1 MTVRIMIGDALS
13 QLAELPDESVHC
25 VMTSPPY
32 WGLRAYKGD
41 TWDGGNPACDH
52 QRSAGDISTSTL
64 GGGKATVN
72 HAREGWPRG
81 ICGKCGATMTGR
93 MIGLEPTFDAHLE
106 NLVAVF
112 REVRRVLRSDG
123 VCFLNYGDAYTSG
136 GRATYRSG
144 VSDNKGHQIQ
154 NDMPRPDTPSGLK
167 PKDLMMMPARVAMAL
182 QADGVPDPAALRA
195 IQRATEILIDEYG
208 GSPPAKVLNALD
220 RLDAEYAEAKGR
232 SWWLRSEIIWHKSN
246 PMPESVRDRPTCA
259 HEKVFL
265 LSKSARYFYDSEAVR
280 VLMADSSISRLAQN
294 IDGQV
299 GSKRAHE
306 GRKSNGNMK
315 AVGGKQRGHERR
327 HDGFNDR
334 WDAMTKDEQQ
344 SGGANLRNVWKVAT
358 HSFSEAHFATFPP
371 ALVEPCIKAGTSE
384 HGVCGQCGAPWA
396 RVVDISGGGGNKG
409 CDASVPEGTARI
421 NAYKALG
428 GGTYLA
434 NHITT
439 GWSPTCDHDAAP
451 VPATCLDPFA
461 GAGTVGI
468 VADRLQRDAI
478 LIEISP
484 DYAKMAQRRIEADA
498 GGLFSS
504 VVVG

>member
-13 QLAELPDESVHC
+13 QLAELPDGSVHC

-41 TWDGGNPACDH
+41 D
-52 QRSAGDISTSTL
+52 S
-64 GGGKATVN
+64 
-72 HAREGWPRG
+72 
-81 ICGKCGATMTGR
+81 

-182 QADGVPDPAALRA
+182 QADGVPDHAALRA
-195 IQRATEILIDEYG
+195 IQRAAEILIDEYD
-208 GSPPAKVLNALD
+208 GSPPAKVMNALD
-220 RLDAEYAEAKGR
+220 RLDAEYAEAKGS
-232 SWWLRSEIIWHKSN
+232 SWWLRSEIIWHKPN
-246 PMPESVRDRPTCA
+246 PMPESCRDRPTSA
-259 HEKVFL
+259 HEKLFL
-265 LSKSARYFYDSEAVR
+265 LSKSAKYFYDADAVR
-280 VLMADSSISRLAQN
+280 TPSTGVPKMPDNWDTGPGAH
-294 IDGQV
+294 
-299 GSKRAHE
+299 GSVHRT
-306 GRKSNGNMK
+306 GREK
-315 AVGGKQRGHERR
+315 GKQR
-327 HDGFNDR
+327 
-334 WDAMTKDEQQ
+334 AMTKDEQQ
-344 SGGANLRNVWKVAT
+344 SGGANLRNVWKIPT

-371 ALVEPCIKAGTSE
+371 ALVEPCIKAGTSA
-384 HGVCGQCGAPWA
+384 HGVCEKCGAPWV
-396 RVVDISGGGGNKG
+396 RDVNKVLVTDG
-409 CDASVPEGTARI
+409 DRKAMAMRNDGDPSDAGRNRLNDGHLPGSQRTE
-421 NAYKALG
+421 
-428 GGTYLA
+428 
-434 NHITT
+434 TT
-439 GWSPTCDHDAAP
+439 GWSPSCQCKVRPT